1 MKRGLIIV
9 GYALII
15 AIVWYYKTEL
25 LDWMKE
31 GEAPF
36 LLIMLLV
43 TGLACIPV
51 IPFSVVIGTMGFLYG
66 PLLGALFSLISAW
79 LAAIFMYG
87 LFRYA
92 LRERGR
98 ELLRRY
104 QLTDRWTTM
113 VERHPFRSILL
124 ARLMPI
130 LPQTA
135 VNLYAAVAALP
146 FLSYALASLLGKL
159 PAMLIFAFIGDHIS
173 GDWQSLLLVA
183 GVYVLFLLTVYG
195 SFRYWQARGT

>member
-1 MKRGLIIV
+1 MLVIG

-15 AIVWYYKTEL
+15 AIVWYNKTEL
-25 LDWMKE
+25 LSWMKE
-31 GEAPF
+31 GDAPL

-43 TGLACIPV
+43 TGLACIPIV
-51 IPFSVVIGTMGFLYG
+51 PFSVVIGTMGFLYG
-66 PLLGALFSLISAW
+66 PLLGALLSLLCAW
-79 LAAIFMYG
+79 LAALFMYG

-104 QLTDRWTTM
+104 KLTDRWTAM

-146 FLSYALASLLGKL
+146 FLPYMLATLFGKI

-183 GVYVLFLLTVYG
+183 GIYVLFLLTVYG
-195 SFRYWQARGT
+195 SFRYWQARGA